1 MLGNVSTFVVRE
13 EAVLLRIENNEIT
26 REVEVRFFSVYFHLL
41 LRERRF
47 QAICRSFVVGAKNN
61 GIAAFHVKAQ
71 LIIALADLRS
81 EEHTSELQS
90 RLHLVCRLLLEKKK
104 TT

>member
-71 LIIALADLRS
+71 LIIALADLCRFLA
-81 EEHTSELQS
+81 HD
-90 RLHLVCRLLLEKKK
+90 RLKNLVGAALF
-104 TT
+104 